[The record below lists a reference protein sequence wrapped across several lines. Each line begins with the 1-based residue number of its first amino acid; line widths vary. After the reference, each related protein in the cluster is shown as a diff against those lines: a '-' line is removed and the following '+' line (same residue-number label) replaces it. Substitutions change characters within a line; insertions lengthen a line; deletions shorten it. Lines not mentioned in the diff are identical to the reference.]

1 MTVRDWI
8 NRSARLAGIVAAGE
22 TLQGSDIQDSL
33 DVASDLL
40 DAWAADRLTVYTQ
53 SRTENALAGG
63 TQRYTLGPGG
73 AWNQDQPLWID
84 GAMYKTSD
92 GQEFDLDVYSR
103 SEWKAISPKNL
114 SSSIPE
120 GIFFNPGATT
130 GDVDVW
136 PVPTDASIKIVL
148 YVPSTPLSSASS
160 LDTVLALRRG
170 WARALRYNL
179 ALDLSDEF
187 GTTPLQG
194 VSEKAI
200 DSLATIRRQGV
211 TTDEELQIDSALT
224 SSAGAWSITRGD
236 FVNN

>member
-33 DVASDLL
+33 DVATDLL

-53 SRTENALAGG
+53 SRTENTIVGG

-92 GQEFDLDVYSR
+92 GQEYPLTVYSR
-103 SEWKAISPKNL
+103 SEWAAISPKNL
-114 SSSIPE
+114 QSSIPE
-120 GIFFNPGATT
+120 GIFVNPGATT
-130 GDVDVW
+130 ADVDVW

-148 YVPSTPLSSASS
+148 YVPSTPLSAASS

-179 ALDLSDEF
+179 ALELADEF

-194 VSEKAI
+194 VAEKAI

-211 TTDEELQIDSALT
+211 TTDVELEIDSALT
-224 SSAGAWSITRGD
+224 ASAGAWSITRGD